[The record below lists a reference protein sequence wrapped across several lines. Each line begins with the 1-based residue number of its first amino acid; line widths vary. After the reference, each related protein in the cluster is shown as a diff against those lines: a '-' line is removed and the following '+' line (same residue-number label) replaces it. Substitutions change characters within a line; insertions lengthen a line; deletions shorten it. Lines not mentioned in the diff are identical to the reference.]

1 MAAKFDQELRKELG
15 GSGQERHLCE
25 ESSTSVLQSKR
36 GNAEQSRVQL
46 GCNNSSHGFPGA
58 PKVAIGGI
66 RFQPALTATFALR
79 WRPVVA
85 AGRGKVVTHGERR
98 GLH

>member
-1 MAAKFDQELRKELG
+1 M
-15 GSGQERHLCE
+15 RHLCE
-25 ESSTSVLQSKR
+25 EISTSVLQSKR
-36 GNAEQSRVQL
+36 ENADQSRVQL

-66 RFQPALTATFALR
+66 RFQTALTATFALR

-85 AGRGKVVTHGERR
+85 DGGGKFDTDG
-98 GLH
+98 